1 MFLVPNI
8 DQMYKEMKKIPS
20 ISQQSSVYCWIRKQT
35 RKRRRISGFC
45 RFFFFFGIKN
55 VRVGGK
61 ILGSVGQSETHTYF
75 FWPYTCIQY
84 IIQTILS
91 PLTKHA
97 FLPNSG
103 MYFPNF
109 LTMAGAVSDKVTMT
123 SIPSCLNSSD
133 RLASDIICQKIN
145 MLIPI
150 TYLQQYFNWTQEK
163 VFF

>member
-1 MFLVPNI
+1 M
-8 DQMYKEMKKIPS
+8 S
-20 ISQQSSVYCWIRKQT
+20 IVEFGNKHGNGDEFSD
-35 RKRRRISGFC
+35 FADLF
-45 RFFFFFGIKN
+45 FFFFFGIKN

-61 ILGSVGQSETHTYF
+61 ILGLVGQSETHTYF

-150 TYLQQYFNWTQEK
+150 TYLQQYFN
-163 VFF
+163 